1 MSRLAWRILR
11 CILPEGEHRRRSIAG
26 KSVVSVLWK
35 KKKFCGAEHTVLRA
49 SCIADGRFAVLSN
62 LTM

>member
-1 MSRLAWRILR
+1 
-11 CILPEGEHRRRSIAG
+11 
-26 KSVVSVLWK
+26 VLWK